1 MPVGI
6 GLTEFHYYILHQDS
20 ITIMSRITEQ
30 VVESYDLKEDMQGP
44 AIGMIYD
51 KALESFWIYSAKR
64 CKRLETSNEDK
75 EAWKLYMD
83 KK

>member
-1 MPVGI
+1 M
-6 GLTEFHYYILHQDS
+6 
-20 ITIMSRITEQ
+20 
-30 VVESYDLKEDMQGP
+30 ESYDLKEDMQGP